1 MSEAVRNSPI
11 PAGWY
16 PDPHGLPQQR
26 WWSGNQW
33 TGTVAP
39 IAPLAAPTPLS
50 SLPGPSVRPHGQHAL
65 DATSSATTEFPSRRA
80 LRQAGADLTTG
91 EMALPTDSGTLNLGP
106 TNGVTADLGPNLTAG
121 SMAAA
126 ENPADPIL
134 SGPTLAAF
142 GAPSATPAVYSAPVA
157 AHALGVPAAVPTAA
171 AVPAAAVPASAVPAA
186 APAAVAPVSAPVSG
200 PVSAA
205 VASAPT
211 AVSPAVP
218 DPAAAYPLAG
228 LASPALANAAY
239 PAAAPQPTPPPFNQ
253 ALFAAPA
260 SAPASAPRA
269 DASTALPFLAP
280 AAPKPATSAPFA
292 LTPTGAAR
300 TGSAPAASVTSAAEA
315 PSIPGWHPA
324 PVSAATTPTFAI
336 APAAVPFTPTPA
348 AVNSAAT
355 PAENVHDMPYQPFGM
370 IPKITSG
377 VVGPPD
383 RINTAAVW
391 LIVIMPLLMVA
402 TGVVVVLQ
410 LGDFYTRFMQGGLLF
425 IFALA
430 TIGLAI
436 RDRRDLADSGHLKT
450 ASPAWVLL
458 TPLGYLIARAVEV
471 RRQAGRS
478 GGALVVWL
486 LIVAAIVAAAFLLPE
501 WFTLLISAAAVI

>member
-50 SLPGPSVRPHGQHAL
+50 SLPGPVVRPHGQHAL
-65 DATSSATTEFPSRRA
+65 DATSSETTAFPSRRA
-80 LRQAGADLTTG
+80 LRQAGGDLTTG
-91 EMALPTDSGTLNLGP
+91 EMNLPTGVGSLDGGP
-106 TNGVTADLGPNLTAG
+106 ANGVTADLGPNLTAG

-134 SGPTLAAF
+134 SGPTLAGF
-142 GAPSATPAVYSAPVA
+142 GAPSAGPAVYAAPVA
-157 AHALGVPAAVPTAA
+157 AHALGVPAVA
-171 AVPAAAVPASAVPAA
+171 AVPAVVAAVPAVAPVPPGAAVQLPAAPAPVAPAA
-186 APAAVAPVSAPVSG
+186 ASPVAASPSVLPAP
-200 PVSAA
+200 
-205 VASAPT
+205 ASAST
-211 AVSPAVP
+211 AASPAVP

-239 PAAAPQPTPPPFNQ
+239 PAAAPQQSPPPFNQ
-253 ALFAAPA
+253 ALFGAPVSAPRADAAASATAAPFSLTPRSAVPA
-260 SAPASAPRA
+260 SAPASVA
-269 DASTALPFLAP
+269 
-280 AAPKPATSAPFA
+280 
-292 LTPTGAAR
+292 
-300 TGSAPAASVTSAAEA
+300 SAAEA

-324 PVSAATTPTFAI
+324 PVSASTTPNFAI
-336 APAAVPFTPTPA
+336 APAAVPFTPTRT
-348 AVNSAAT
+348 AVTSAEA

-383 RINTAAVW
+383 RINTVAVW
-391 LIVIMPLLMVA
+391 LIAIMPLLMVA

-410 LGDFYTRFMQGGLLF
+410 LGDFYTRFMQGGLVF

-436 RDRRDLADSGHLKT
+436 RDRRDLADSGHVKT

-458 TPLGYLIARAVEV
+458 TPLAYLIARAVEV

-501 WFTLLISAAAVI
+501 WFTRLISAAAVI

>member
-50 SLPGPSVRPHGQHAL
+50 SLPGPVVRPRGQHAL
-65 DATSSATTEFPSRRA
+65 DATSSETTTFPSRRA
-80 LRQAGADLTTG
+80 LRQAGGDLTTG
-91 EMALPTDSGTLNLGP
+91 EMNLPNGADALGAGP
-106 TNGVTADLGPNLTAG
+106 ANGVTADLGPNLTAG

-142 GAPSATPAVYSAPVA
+142 GAPSAGPAVYAAPVA
-157 AHALGVPAAVPTAA
+157 AHAVGVPAVVPSVSVVPAVA
-171 AVPAAAVPASAVPAA
+171 AVPAAPVAPPVSAAPASAPAA
-186 APAAVAPVSAPVSG
+186 APAL
-200 PVSAA
+200 
-205 VASAPT
+205 APT
-211 AVSPAVP
+211 AASPATP

-239 PAAAPQPTPPPFNQ
+239 PAAAPQQSPPPFTQ
-253 ALFAAPA
+253 ALFGAPV
-260 SAPASAPRA
+260 SVPRA
-269 DASTALPFLAP
+269 DAPTA
-280 AAPKPATSAPFA
+280 ATPAPFA
-292 LTPTGAAR
+292 LTPRSA
-300 TGSAPAASVTSAAEA
+300 APANAPASVTSAAEA
-315 PSIPGWHPA
+315 PGIPGWHPA
-324 PVSAATTPTFAI
+324 PVSASTTPNFAI
-336 APAAVPFTPTPA
+336 APAAVPFTPSRA
-348 AVNSAAT
+348 AVTSAAT

-383 RINTAAVW
+383 RINTVAVW

-410 LGDFYTRFMQGGLLF
+410 LGDFYTRFMQGGLVF

-436 RDRRDLADSGHLKT
+436 RDRRDLADSGHVTT

-501 WFTLLISAAAVI
+501 WFTRLISAAAVI